1 MQNAGIRSLIHKRW
15 IALGFDRD
23 KATRLAAMSA
33 SFATGRVLTDKSD
46 RPDSLSSLTTVD
58 LIYYSPR
65 YGAKWSSTVN
75 VRKIC
80 DVVRRF
86 I

>member
-1 MQNAGIRSLIHKRW
+1 MPGFGPLYSRDGLRWALIGIRL
-15 IALGFDRD
+15 L
-23 KATRLAAMSA
+23 LAAMSA
-33 SFATGRVLTDKSD
+33 SFASGRVLTDKSD

-65 YGAKWSSTVN
+65 DGAKWSSTVN

-80 DVVRRF
+80 DVVGRF

>member
-1 MQNAGIRSLIHKRW
+1 
-15 IALGFDRD
+15 
-23 KATRLAAMSA
+23 MSA

-65 YGAKWSSTVN
+65 DGAKWSSTVN

-86 I
+86 IYFVMMSSARTLCRSTAAASRYEQF